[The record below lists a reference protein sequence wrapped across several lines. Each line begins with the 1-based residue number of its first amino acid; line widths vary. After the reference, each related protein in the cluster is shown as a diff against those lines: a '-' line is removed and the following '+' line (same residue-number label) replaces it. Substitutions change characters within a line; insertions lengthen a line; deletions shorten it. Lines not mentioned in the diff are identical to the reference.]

1 MLSGSEGRD
10 GLTSRGVCGVNSVL
24 LNYQVAII
32 EYQLLFVFFF
42 LKKKLYIFF
51 LLIVPCSWIFLS
63 LCIFTWESKW
73 VSTPL
78 ENVIAA
84 RVASL
89 VQIK

>member
-42 LKKKLYIFF
+42 FKKKLESVS
-51 LLIVPCSWIFLS
+51 LKWLILGGGEGGNTQWR
-63 LCIFTWESKW
+63 T
-73 VSTPL
+73 
-78 ENVIAA
+78 
-84 RVASL
+84 
-89 VQIK
+89 